1 MRVRRRHGSTGA
13 GGARGAGNDTLR
25 PGHQGPAYL
34 PGATWCPTSRLVV
47 PRSIPV
53 IIHGLQIG
61 VMCLVGIQCA
71 KPIKD
76 RTSPQLYKFFTW
88 GVLLYTAV
96 KMWFA

>member
-1 MRVRRRHGSTGA
+1 MAQPPQRFAQIH
-13 GGARGAGNDTLR
+13 
-25 PGHQGPAYL
+25 
-34 PGATWCPTSRLVV
+34 ATASCCSWQCAKIGVDREK
-47 PRSIPV
+47 ICEG
-53 IIHGLQIG
+53 HGLQIG